1 MHSHAGHEPHNHDH
15 PPRRGW
21 LPRMATRAVEIHEP
35 GHDHDH
41 EGEWK
46 VQLALSMLCLFFGL
60 AGWVTT
66 KSHPGLSSGFFAAA
80 YLAGGWFTVGEVG
93 ERLRAREVDV
103 HFLMLAVAAGAA
115 AIGEWAEGSGLLF
128 LFSLSGALEHYA
140 MERTQREI
148 SSLIDSAPKSATVLD
163 PAGAERIVPVAEL
176 QAGMRLRI
184 KPGEQFP
191 VDAEIARGETAADE
205 SNLTGEAAPV
215 EKRVGD
221 AVLSGTLN
229 LWGVVEA
236 VVTRAAQESA
246 LQKII
251 HLIQTAQRNKAP
263 AQRFTD
269 KFGTR
274 YTSAILALTFVMFFV
289 WWLGLGHRPF
299 LSVPGDVSAFYHA
312 MTLLV
317 VASPCALVLSIPSA
331 ILAAIAWG
339 ARRGVLFRGGAAVE
353 QLAEVKV
360 VAMDKTGTL
369 TTGDLRVEKVESFP
383 PGHERVVAQLAY
395 SLDLHSNHPLARAVT
410 RYGKREQLAVLEVTD
425 FEAVTGMGSRARQGG
440 GEVQIGRR
448 TWVIAGREDAALTA
462 VPETAF
468 GVSEVW
474 VANGGTVGRLLLRDD
489 LRPASRGL
497 IEQLHRLGLRCLV
510 LTGDKQS
517 AADFLKA
524 QLGLDDVRAELKPD
538 QKLEIIQDLAKN
550 GERTAMIGDGVNDAP
565 SLAAAHVGVA
575 MGARGSD
582 AALEQADVVL
592 MHDRLE
598 NFVAAYELS
607 RRARAI
613 IRQNLTIS
621 LGVIVILVTLA
632 LFQKVPLTLG
642 VLGHEGSTLV
652 VVLNSLRLLF
662 FGEVEKTPLS

>member
-1 MHSHAGHEPHNHDH
+1 MHAHAGPETPNHDH
-15 PPRRGW
+15 APRRGW
-21 LPRMATRAVEIHEP
+21 LPRMATRAADIQPP

-46 VQLALSMLCLFFGL
+46 VQLVASGLCLIFGL
-60 AGWVTT
+60 AGWWAAGAYG
-66 KSHPGLSSGFFAAA
+66 GLSVGLFAAA
-80 YLAGGWFTVGEVG
+80 YLAGAWFTVQEVW
-93 ERLRAREVDV
+93 ERVRVGVIDV
-103 HFLMLAVAAGAA
+103 HFLMVAVAAGAA
-115 AIGEWAEGSGLLF
+115 AIGEWAEGSALLF

-140 MERTQREI
+140 MERTQKEI

-163 PAGAERIVPVAEL
+163 PAGAERVVPVAEL

-191 VDAEIARGETAADE
+191 VDAEIVKGETAADE
-205 SNLTGEAAPV
+205 SNLTGEATPV

-221 AVLSGTLN
+221 GLLSGTLN

-236 VVTRAAQESA
+236 VVARPAQESA

-274 YTSAILALTFVMFFV
+274 YTYAILALTLGMFFV
-289 WWLGLGHRPF
+289 WWLAFGHRPF
-299 LSVPGDVSAFYHA
+299 ISVPGNVSAFYHA

-339 ARRGVLFRGGAAVE
+339 ARRGILFRGGAAVE
-353 QLAEVKV
+353 QLAEVKI

-383 PGHERVVAQLAY
+383 PGHESEVAQLAY
-395 SLDLHSNHPLARAVT
+395 SLDRHSNHPLARAVT
-410 RYGKREQLAVLEVTD
+410 RYGKREQIAPLEVTD
-425 FEAVTGMGSRARQGG
+425 YEAVTGLGSRAQHR
-440 GEVQIGRR
+440 GETVQLGRR
-448 TWVIAGREDAALTA
+448 KWVVDGHADAAIAA
-462 VPETAF
+462 VPETEF

-474 VANGGTVGRLLLRDD
+474 VANRATVGRILLRDD
-489 LRPASRGL
+489 LRPEARGL
-497 IEQLHRLGLRCLV
+497 IAQLHGRGLRCVV

-517 AADFLKA
+517 AADFLKS
-524 QLGLDDVRAELKPD
+524 QLGLDDVRAELKPE
-538 QKLEIIQDLAKN
+538 QKLAVIEGFAHG
-550 GERTAMIGDGVNDAP
+550 GELTAMIGDGVNDAP

-621 LGVIVILVTLA
+621 LGVIVVLVTLA
-632 LFQKVPLTLG
+632 LLQKIALTLG

-662 FGEVEKTPLS
+662 FGGAEKSA